1 MSQLQRE
8 RHICIMKT
16 QTPPAQSKPE
26 MLALENILVPL
37 DFSPASNNAAKKERV
52 METTVESLATRVA
65 LHPFLVGMNRR
76 QLALLTSCAMTV
88 QFNKGQVI
96 FREGDLA
103 DRFYLI
109 ESGNVALESTS
120 GPDDPLLG
128 WSWMFPPHTWTFTA
142 RAAETTTA
150 IFFYGTTL
158 REYCERDHTLGY
170 ELLKRM
176 SSMMYQR
183 MQAARNTML
192 TIKHR
197 SGTLP
202 PVELSLFLDPKLVPY
217 PGAEDYRQSCA
228 RAG

>member
-1 MSQLQRE
+1 
-8 RHICIMKT
+8 MKT

-26 MLALENILVPL
+26 MLALRNVLVPL
-37 DFSPASNNAAKKERV
+37 DFSSAFNDTAKKERV
-52 METTVESLATRVA
+52 TETITENLARRVA
-65 LHPFLVGMNRR
+65 LHPFFAGMNRR
-76 QLALLTSCAMTV
+76 QLAMLTSSAMTV
-88 QFNKGQVI
+88 HFQRGQVI

-109 ESGNVALESTS
+109 ETGKVTLESTR

-142 RAAETTTA
+142 RAVEPTTA

-158 REYCERDHTLGY
+158 RAYCERHHSLGY

-183 MQAARNTML
+183 MQAARNQMPA
-192 TIKHR
+192 IHR
-197 SGTLP
+197 RTDTLS
-202 PVELSLFLDPKLVPY
+202 PVVLSPFRDPKIVPY
-217 PGAEDYRQSCA
+217 PGAGDDRQSIA

>member
-1 MSQLQRE
+1 
-8 RHICIMKT
+8 
-16 QTPPAQSKPE
+16 
-26 MLALENILVPL
+26 
-37 DFSPASNNAAKKERV
+37 

-65 LHPFLVGMNRR
+65 LHPFLVGMKPR
-76 QLALLTSCAMTV
+76 QLALLTSCAMTA

-109 ESGNVALESTS
+109 ESGNVTLESTR
-120 GPDDPLLG
+120 GPDNPLLG

-150 IFFYGTTL
+150 IFFYGASL

-183 MQAARNTML
+183 VQVAWNQIPA
-192 TIKHR
+192 IHHR
-197 SGTLP
+197 SNILP
-202 PVELSLFLDPKLVPY
+202 PVELSPFFDQKLVPY
-217 PGAEDYRQSCA
+217 SGADDDRQSCA
-228 RAG
+228 QAG

>member
-1 MSQLQRE
+1 
-8 RHICIMKT
+8 MKT

-26 MLALENILVPL
+26 MLALKNILVPL

-96 FREGDLA
+96 FREGDVA

-109 ESGNVALESTS
+109 ESGNVTLESTS

-142 RAAETTTA
+142 RAAEPTTA
-150 IFFYGTTL
+150 IFFYGTIL

-176 SSMMYQR
+176 NSMMYQR

-197 SGTLP
+197 GGTLP
-202 PVELSLFLDPKLVPY
+202 PVELSPFLDSKLVPY
-217 PGAEDYRQSCA
+217 FGADDERQSCA

>member
-1 MSQLQRE
+1 
-8 RHICIMKT
+8 
-16 QTPPAQSKPE
+16 
-26 MLALENILVPL
+26 
-37 DFSPASNNAAKKERV
+37 
-52 METTVESLATRVA
+52 METTVETLATRVA

-109 ESGNVALESTS
+109 ESGNVTLESTS

-202 PVELSLFLDPKLVPY
+202 PVELSPFLDPKLVPY
-217 PGAEDYRQSCA
+217 PGADDDRQSCA
-228 RAG
+228 RAGRKLWHRPRSPNFDRVRIVRSRRGR

>member
-1 MSQLQRE
+1 
-8 RHICIMKT
+8 MK
-16 QTPPAQSKPE
+16 P
-26 MLALENILVPL
+26 
-37 DFSPASNNAAKKERV
+37 
-52 METTVESLATRVA
+52 
-65 LHPFLVGMNRR
+65 R

-88 QFNKGQVI
+88 QFKKGQVI

-109 ESGNVALESTS
+109 ESGNVTLESTS
-120 GPDDPLLG
+120 GPDGPLLG

-142 RAAETTTA
+142 RAAGPTTA

-176 SSMMYQR
+176 GSMMHQR
-183 MQAARNTML
+183 MLAARNTLL
-192 TIKHR
+192 TIKHH

-202 PVELSLFLDPKLVPY
+202 PVELSPFRDAKLVPY
-217 PGAEDYRQSCA
+217 RGADDDRYSCA
-228 RAG
+228 LAG

>member
-1 MSQLQRE
+1 MSRLHAG
-8 RHICIMKT
+8 RHTCSMKT

-26 MLALENILVPL
+26 MPAPKNVLVPL
-37 DFSPASNNAAKKERV
+37 DFSPVSNNAGMMA
-52 METTVESLATRVA
+52 TTVESLATRVA
-65 LHPFLVGMNRR
+65 LHPFLVGMHRR
-76 QLALLTSCAMTV
+76 QLALLTSCAMIV

-96 FREGDLA
+96 FREGDFA

-109 ESGNVALESTS
+109 ETGSVVLESSS
-120 GPDDPLLG
+120 GPADPLLG

-150 IFFYGTTL
+150 IFFYGATL

-183 MQAARNTML
+183 VQAARNQIP
-192 TIKHR
+192 TIHHR
-197 SGTLP
+197 NNILR
-202 PVELSLFLDPKLVPY
+202 PVELSPFLERKLAPY
-217 PGAEDYRQSCA
+217 LGADDDRLSCA
-228 RAG
+228 QAG

>member
-1 MSQLQRE
+1 
-8 RHICIMKT
+8 
-16 QTPPAQSKPE
+16 
-26 MLALENILVPL
+26 
-37 DFSPASNNAAKKERV
+37 
-52 METTVESLATRVA
+52 MEIPVESLATRVA
-65 LHPFLVGMNRR
+65 LHPFLVGMKPR

-88 QFNKGQVI
+88 HFNKGQVI

-109 ESGNVALESTS
+109 ESGNVTLESTS
-120 GPDDPLLG
+120 GPDGPLLG

-142 RAAETTTA
+142 RAAGPTTA

-176 SSMMYQR
+176 GSMMHQR
-183 MQAARNTML
+183 MLAARNTL
-192 TIKHR
+192 LAIKHR

-202 PVELSLFLDPKLVPY
+202 PVELSPFRDAKLVPY
-217 PGAEDYRQSCA
+217 LGADDDRQSCA